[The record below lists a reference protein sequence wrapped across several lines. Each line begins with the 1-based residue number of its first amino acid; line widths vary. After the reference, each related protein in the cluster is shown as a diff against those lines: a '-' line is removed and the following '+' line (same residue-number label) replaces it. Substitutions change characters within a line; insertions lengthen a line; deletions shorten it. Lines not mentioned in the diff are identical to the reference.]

1 MANDKVSAELATAL
15 AQMARD
21 LLAQD
26 SLQQTLDRIVRHA
39 VDLVPGCEMAGIMV
53 LQNLR
58 VHTLAA
64 TDDLVRTSD
73 RIQGEVRQGPC
84 FDATRIGTESYR
96 VEDMD
101 GEADRWPRYAPRAR
115 ELGIGSMI
123 GFKLFT
129 EEQNLG
135 ALDLY
140 SFRPRALTEYS
151 EQIGWLLASHAAVAF
166 ASARADADLHV
177 AISSRQDIGMAVG
190 ILMERHKLS
199 TDHAFAVLS
208 RASQRRNVKLREIAR
223 RVVETGEAPESV

>member
-1 MANDKVSAELATAL
+1 MANDEVSIELATAL

-39 VDLVPGCEMAGIMV
+39 VGLVQGCESAGIMI
-53 LQNLR
+53 LQGGR

-64 TDDLVRTSD
+64 TDDVVLTSD
-73 RIQGEVRQGPC
+73 RIQGEVGQGPC
-84 FDATRIGTESYR
+84 FDAVRTGAESYR
-96 VEDMD
+96 IENLNDHA
-101 GEADRWPRYAPRAR
+101 ERWPRYAPRAR
-115 ELGIGSMI
+115 ELGIGSML

-140 SFRPRALTEYS
+140 SSRPGALTEHS
-151 EQIGWLLASHAAVAF
+151 ERIGWLLASHAAVAF
-166 ASARADADLHV
+166 ANARADADLHV

-199 TDHAFAVLS
+199 ADQAFAVLS
-208 RASQRRNVKLREIAR
+208 RASQRRNLKLREIAR
-223 RVVETGEAPESV
+223 RVVDTGEAPEHA

>member
-1 MANDKVSAELATAL
+1 MANDKVPAELATAL

-26 SLQQTLDRIVRHA
+26 SLQQTLNRIVRHA
-39 VDLVPGCEMAGIMV
+39 VDLVQGCEMAGIMV
-53 LQNLR
+53 LQGRR

-73 RIQGEVRQGPC
+73 RIQGEVGQGPC

-96 VEDMD
+96 VENMD
-101 GEADRWPRYAPRAR
+101 DLDERWPRYAPYAR
-115 ELGIGSMI
+115 ELGIGSML

-140 SFRPRALTEYS
+140 SFRSGALTEYS

-166 ASARADADLHV
+166 ASARADADLQV

-199 TDHAFAVLS
+199 ADQAFAVLS
-208 RASQRRNVKLREIAR
+208 QASQQRNIKLRELAR
-223 RVVETGEAPESV
+223 RVVDTGEAPESV

>member
-1 MANDKVSAELATAL
+1 MI
-15 AQMARD
+15 
-21 LLAQD
+21 
-26 SLQQTLDRIVRHA
+26 LQ
-39 VDLVPGCEMAGIMV
+39 GG
-53 LQNLR
+53 R

-64 TDDLVRTSD
+64 TDDVVLTSD
-73 RIQGEVRQGPC
+73 RIQGEVGQGPC
-84 FDATRIGTESYR
+84 FDAIRTGAESYR
-96 VEDMD
+96 IENLNDHA
-101 GEADRWPRYAPRAR
+101 ERWPRYAPRAR

-140 SFRPRALTEYS
+140 SSRPGALTEYS

-190 ILMERHKLS
+190 ILMERNKLS
-199 TDHAFAVLS
+199 ADQAFAMLS
-208 RASQRRNVKLREIAR
+208 RASQRRNVKLRELAR
-223 RVVETGEAPESV
+223 RVVDTGEAPEHA